1 MDRWRFPGAKRV
13 TLKKLR
19 IGLVCPYGWDTP
31 GGVQSHVRDLAEYLI
46 SKGHYVSV
54 LAPVINEEN
63 VPEYVTSAGKPI
75 AIPYNGAVARVL
87 FGPIA
92 FARVRQ
98 WISNGNFDLLHL
110 HEPAI
115 PSISLL
121 ACWAA
126 EGPMVGTF
134 HAAAKRQ
141 KAIFAIGPI
150 LEPVIEKLTARI
162 AVSEAARET
171 LTEHLET
178 DAVVIPN
185 GIYADRYRDGEI
197 QAKWSGNTIGFIGR
211 FEEPRKGLSV
221 LLDALPII
229 ARFAPDVRVLV
240 AGPGDEKEV
249 SDNIDPQLRHRFEFL
264 GRISEKEKAD
274 FLSSVAI
281 YVAPNT
287 GGESFGII
295 LAEALA
301 GGATVLASDI
311 PAFDSL
317 LGHGQFGAL
326 FESENPQDLAKVAI
340 DLLRDDEKRR
350 ELSRKGKD
358 YAQRFDWDVVAEDIY
373 SIYEMALVG
382 SSGVTLSSENRAW
395 NRFLGREGN

>member
-1 MDRWRFPGAKRV
+1 MPL
-13 TLKKLR
+13 TKKR
-19 IGLVCPYGWDTP
+19 IGIVCPYGWDTP
-31 GGVQSHVRDLAEYLI
+31 GGVQSHVGDLAEYLI
-46 SKGHYVSV
+46 RQGHYVSV
-54 LAPVINEEN
+54 LAPAIDEDNL
-63 VPEYVTSAGKPI
+63 PEYVTSAGRPI

-98 WISNGNFDLLHL
+98 WISNGSFDVLHL

-141 KAIFAIGPI
+141 KVTFAVAPI

-178 DAVVIPN
+178 DAIVVPN
-185 GIYADRYRDGEI
+185 GIYADRYRDGSIDER
-197 QAKWSGNTIGFIGR
+197 WTGNTIGFIGR
-211 FEEPRKGLSV
+211 FEERRKGLDI
-221 LLDALPII
+221 LAAALPAVI
-229 ARFAPDVRVLV
+229 AQFPDVKVFI
-240 AGPGDEKEV
+240 AGPGDSEAALKE
-249 SDNIDPQLRHRFEFL
+249 IDPSLHSRFTFL
-264 GRISEKEKAD
+264 GRITEEEKAN
-274 FLSSVAI
+274 FLASVALYI
-281 YVAPNT
+281 APNT

-301 GGATVLASDI
+301 GGASVVASNI

-317 LGHGQFGAL
+317 LGHGQYGTL
-326 FESENPQDLAKVAI
+326 FESENSQDLSMKII
-340 DLLRDDEKRR
+340 DLLGDEKKRR
-350 ELSRKGKD
+350 EIAQRGKI
-358 YAQRFDWDVVAEDIY
+358 YAQEFDWDVVAEKIY
-373 SIYEMALVG
+373 DVYEMAMVG
-382 SSGVTLSSENRAW
+382 GATVSLSSENRAW
-395 NRFLGREGN
+395 NKFLGR

>member
-1 MDRWRFPGAKRV
+1 ML
-13 TLKKLR
+13 TKKLR
-19 IGLVCPYGWDTP
+19 IGIVCPYGWDTP
-31 GGVQSHVRDLAEYLI
+31 GGVQNHVRDLAEYLI
-46 SKGHYVSV
+46 SKGHFVSV
-54 LAPVINEEN
+54 LAPVIDETNI
-63 VPEYVTSAGKPI
+63 PDYVASAGRPI

-98 WISNGNFDLLHL
+98 WISSNEFDLLHL

-126 EGPMVGTF
+126 DGPMVGTF

-162 AVSEAARET
+162 AVSEAARLT
-171 LTEHLET
+171 LTDHLET

-185 GIYADRYRDGEI
+185 GIYANHYRDGEI
-197 QAKWSGNTIGFIGR
+197 KEKWSGNTLGFIGR

-221 LLDALPII
+221 LLEALPII
-229 ARFAPDVRVLV
+229 SRFAPDVRVLV
-240 AGPGDEKEV
+240 AGPGEV
-249 SDNIDPQLRHRFEFL
+249 ENVLKDIDPQLQHRFEFL

-274 FLSSVAI
+274 FLASISLYI
-281 YVAPNT
+281 APNT

-301 GGATVLASDI
+301 GGAAVVSSDI

-317 LGHGQFGAL
+317 LGGGAYGAL
-326 FESENPQDLAKVAI
+326 FESENPQELAKVVI
-340 DLLRDDEKRR
+340 DLLRNDEKRSDLAKR
-350 ELSRKGKD
+350 GKE
-358 YAQRFDWDVVAEDIY
+358 YAQRFDWDVVAEEIF
-373 SIYEMALVG
+373 SIYEMSMVG
-382 SSGVTLSSENRAW
+382 NQGVRLASENRSW
-395 NRFLGREGN
+395 GRFLGREGKSE